1 MQRIRPLSLVSGQP
15 HTYFRLREST
25 SVIHADV
32 PHIYI
37 TGLHLVRSTHDTV
50 PEKQLLILQKS
61 SVALPP
67 EWIPEF
73 RIFDM
78 IPEN

>member
-1 MQRIRPLSLVSGQP
+1 MKEQGRARKPAKNLATLLL
-15 HTYFRLREST
+15 FT
-25 SVIHADV
+25 SEIQ
-32 PHIYI
+32 
-37 TGLHLVRSTHDTV
+37 TCWM
-50 PEKQLLILQKS
+50 S

-78 IPEN
+78 IPES